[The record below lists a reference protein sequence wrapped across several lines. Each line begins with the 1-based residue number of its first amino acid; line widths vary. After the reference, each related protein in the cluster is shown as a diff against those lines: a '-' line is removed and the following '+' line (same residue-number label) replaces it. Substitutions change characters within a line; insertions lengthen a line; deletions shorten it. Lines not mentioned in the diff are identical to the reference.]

1 MDLDAHRRLTQSP
14 ILLHCS
20 ELKARIRRFLAIR
33 QGKALLFLICQAPIW
48 HLDVICVYW
57 CVAIQIGFDHDV
69 MHISKAWSV
78 EFCTLHWY
86 SQIRNLSLDID
97 VCMWPELDAE
107 TWYASV
113 NICRIEKLRLET
125 RPQKRTNQHD
135 NLSLGWR
142 SSQLAVPFL
151 PAFVHSLFSWFICGA
166 SLRVFHGINA
176 LQK

>member
-14 ILLHCS
+14 IQLQCS
-20 ELKARIRRFLAIR
+20 ELKTRIWQFPAIR
-33 QGKALLFLICQAPIW
+33 QGKALLFLLCQAPIW
-48 HLDVICVYW
+48 HLDVICGYW

-69 MHISKAWSV
+69 MHISKAWPV

-97 VCMWPELDAE
+97 VCMWPGLDAK

-113 NICRIEKLRLET
+113 NKCRIEKMSLAT
-125 RPQKRTNQHD
+125 KSHKRTNQHD
-135 NLSLGWR
+135 NLSLRWW

-151 PAFVHSLFSWFICGA
+151 PGVCVHSLFSW
-166 SLRVFHGINA
+166 
-176 LQK
+176 